1 MVRTWSEYCEY
12 DMLMIHI
19 FNSVCVYH
27 SDTMKYLQ
35 RELPKCDEECDQMAS
50 SFTTMIL
57 FSGFAMEPRIGLGV
71 AMLKQAL
78 CTMPTKGDATMVSLE
93 TTDPLVMT
101 EFAHA
106 LCANVD
112 FLESASPQSR

>member
-1 MVRTWSEYCEY
+1 
-12 DMLMIHI
+12 MLIIHI

-71 AMLKQAL
+71 VVVIVSPSTVVIRGEHAIVHEVAIGVGTSEPRSELFE
-78 CTMPTKGDATMVSLE
+78 TMFMGV
-93 TTDPLVMT
+93 
-101 EFAHA
+101 
-106 LCANVD
+106 
-112 FLESASPQSR
+112 